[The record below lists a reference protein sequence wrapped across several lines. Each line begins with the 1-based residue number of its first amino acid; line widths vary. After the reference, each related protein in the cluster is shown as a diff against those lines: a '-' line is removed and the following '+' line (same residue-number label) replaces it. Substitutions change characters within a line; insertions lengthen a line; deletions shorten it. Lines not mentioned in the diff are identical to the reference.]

1 MKVTHEDYEQIV
13 DLFEKDEVKKDA
25 FYYIKK
31 TLLFIKNTVS
41 FIFKLIRF
49 IFHLAF
55 FFAAYILLKGLKIF
69 AIISISLVAIFEYL
83 GPYYISAI
91 GYWRS
96 LGYSNWAA
104 LKEVV
109 FSKFN
114 LYAFQVLFTNDVST
128 FSALGWNWTTT
139 TPGLSFLSWAGI
151 CIFSVVFIYIFFRV
165 IGVIKI
171 LNTIA
176 IIAYIKMYDI
186 FPQVVPYK
194 YFIDHPDE
202 NYEF

>member
-1 MKVTHEDYEQIV
+1 MKVTREDYEQTV
-13 DLFEKDEVKKDA
+13 ELDEIKKDA

-49 IFHLAF
+49 IFHSVF
-55 FFAAYILLKGLKIF
+55 FFVPYIILKGPKFLLMITILLS
-69 AIISISLVAIFEYL
+69 AITEFL
-83 GPYYISAI
+83 GPYYASAI

-96 LGYSNWAA
+96 LGYSNWGAF
-104 LKEVV
+104 KEVV

-139 TPGLSFLSWAGI
+139 TPKLSFLFTAVVGI
-151 CIFSVVFIYIFFRV
+151 VSVAVVYIFFRA

-176 IIAYIKMYDI
+176 KIAYIKMYDI

-194 YFIDHPDE
+194 YFIDHYDE
-202 NYEF
+202 DFEF